1 MPELWCLTVDT
12 IQLAPLIESLDS
24 SDDLSVTSLGRCLE
38 RCTFDIEEL
47 VKLVEDVKAKEGISY
62 DRRVAHRTETYE
74 IAIIRWPQGASTD
87 LHGHGDAQ
95 CAFTIL
101 EGRTS
106 EHLHDESGSYLRT
119 RHHDIGDIVLS
130 PYDLHH
136 RIENVEERD
145 LVHLHVYSPPLP
157 DVQA

>member
-74 IAIIRWPQGASTD
+74 MRSFDGLRAPP
-87 LHGHGDAQ
+87 
-95 CAFTIL
+95 
-101 EGRTS
+101 RTS
-106 EHLHDESGSYLRT
+106 TAMVTLSVHSPSSRGEPRSTSMTSQGVTFVHATMKYR
-119 RHHDIGDIVLS
+119 RHRPQSIRPSSSD
-130 PYDLHH
+130 
-136 RIENVEERD
+136 REC
-145 LVHLHVYSPPLP
+145 
-157 DVQA
+157 